1 MNELRASVKSVQ
13 KLLVQAIMHQDV
25 LIDDNVF
32 LTVLSSQ
39 SALAKF
45 SDSSK
50 NIVGM
55 SLNSFIKHA
64 NTIAGGFKGID
75 DLRLELKSI
84 IVLRINKKPA
94 KTTKRSG
101 FAETAELKRFL
112 ALQDIALHEQVN
124 VIQRL
129 LKLAKQLAYD
139 ELPNRKAY
147 HDSEIKLIREI
158 LYHQKGAQDGRQTI
172 T

>member
-1 MNELRASVKSVQ
+1 MNELRASVKNVQ

-25 LIDDNVF
+25 LIEDNFF
-32 LTVLSSQ
+32 LALLSSQ

-50 NIVGM
+50 NIIGM

-64 NTIAGGFKGID
+64 NTIAGGFKGVD

-84 IVLRINKKPA
+84 IALRVNKKPA
-94 KTTKRSG
+94 KATRRSG
-101 FAETAELKRFL
+101 AAEAAELKRLL

-147 HDSEIKLIREI
+147 HDSEIKLIHEI
-158 LYHQKGAQDGRQTI
+158 LYRKKGVHDGRQTI

>member
-1 MNELRASVKSVQ
+1 MNELRASVKNVQ
-13 KLLVQAIMHQDV
+13 KFLVQAIMHQDI
-25 LIDDNVF
+25 LIDDNFF

-50 NIVGM
+50 NIIGM

-64 NTIAGGFKGID
+64 NTIAGGFKGVD

-84 IVLRINKKPA
+84 INIRINKKPR
-94 KTTKRSG
+94 KSTKRSRV
-101 FAETAELKRFL
+101 AEAAELKRLL

-124 VIQRL
+124 IIQRL
-129 LKLAKQLAYD
+129 LKLAKQLASD

-147 HDSEIKLIREI
+147 YDSEIKLIHEV
-158 LYHQKGAQDGRQTI
+158 LYRQKGALDGRQTI